1 MRASSQH
8 KEQKMAIIDFQYPT
22 LTQQGWAVS
31 VYKKD
36 KLGQAFSNKITFE
49 SKDDAFAY
57 YNTIRE
63 MWKQQGKQ
71 R

>member
-1 MRASSQH
+1 
-8 KEQKMAIIDFQYPT
+8 MAIIDFQYPT
-22 LTQQGWAVS
+22 LTTQGWAVS

-36 KLGQAFSNKITFE
+36 KQGQAFSNKITFE

-63 MWKQQGKQ
+63 IWKQQGRTK
-71 R
+71 